1 MSELSQVINELESRG
16 HRLTAS
22 RLAVLAEVYAA
33 ADHFAAEDIHRNLPR
48 VGRATVFRTIKLLV
62 DESILCRVL
71 FDDGRL
77 LYRWSRQGHHHHLVC
92 KSCGTVRD
100 LSGCGVEALLAD
112 ALKAV
117 GFSMDGHW
125 LEVYGR
131 CEVCSQDI
139 RGATAEADSRTA

>member
-1 MSELSQVINELESRG
+1 MSELTQVINELESRG

-22 RLAVLAEVYAA
+22 RLAVLSEVYAA
-33 ADHFAAEDIHRNLPR
+33 PDQFAAENIHRNLPR

-71 FDDGRL
+71 LDDGRL

-92 KSCGTVRD
+92 KSCGAVRD

-112 ALKAV
+112 ALEAV

-125 LEVYGR
+125 LEVYGH
-131 CEVCSQDI
+131 CEVCRSQS
-139 RGATAEADSRTA
+139 RVATAEAPARTA